1 MGFGPLG
8 PRATTVRPSADP
20 DSYAGAETWFKNCSG
35 PGASDGTV
43 PTASFFN
50 WYVGMFAYAAAQ
62 AGLAVANDQT
72 DDTHLWDII
81 QLAITQRLAAF
92 TQPAGTFF

>member
-1 MGFGPLG
+1 
-8 PRATTVRPSADP
+8 
-20 DSYAGAETWFKNCSG
+20 
-35 PGASDGTV
+35 
-43 PTASFFN
+43 
-50 WYVGMFAYAAAQ
+50 MFAYAAAQ